1 MTRLL
6 NCVGA
11 LRGFLPA
18 GVGSGGRT
26 AAAAREGSLSLHSRK
41 LICGIRRRICLDHLE
56 QSERQGQIR
65 VIRVLIDV
73 VEVFKVLD
81 KLLSEPGRKYEVAGM
96 ILVHERT

>member
-1 MTRLL
+1 M
-6 NCVGA
+6 
-11 LRGFLPA
+11 
-18 GVGSGGRT
+18 
-26 AAAAREGSLSLHSRK
+26 
-41 LICGIRRRICLDHLE
+41 DHLE

-81 KLLSEPGRKYEVAGM
+81 KLLSEPGRKDEVAGM

>member
-1 MTRLL
+1 
-6 NCVGA
+6 
-11 LRGFLPA
+11 
-18 GVGSGGRT
+18 
-26 AAAAREGSLSLHSRK
+26 
-41 LICGIRRRICLDHLE
+41 LDHLE

-81 KLLSEPGRKYEVAGM
+81 KLLSELGRKDDVAGM